1 MGCQSSKEGIQNSIY
16 IFLEK
21 KVLYICVSLLLL
33 AHELHDLTQAWRKQL
48 FLQAILS
55 ETSCRFGSCSALQN
69 SYFSQLEINQVIN
82 APKAVN

>member
-16 IFLEK
+16 I
-21 KVLYICVSLLLL
+21 LL
-33 AHELHDLTQAWRKQL
+33 AHELHDLTQAWKKQL

-55 ETSCRFGSCSALQN
+55 ENSCRFGSCSALKN
-69 SYFSQLEINQVIN
+69 SYFSQLDINHVIN